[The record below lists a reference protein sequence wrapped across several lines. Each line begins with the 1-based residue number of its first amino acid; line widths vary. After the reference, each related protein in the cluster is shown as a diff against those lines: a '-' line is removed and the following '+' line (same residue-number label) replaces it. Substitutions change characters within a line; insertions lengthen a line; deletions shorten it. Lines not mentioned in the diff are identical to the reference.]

1 MLKLNF
7 DRAPRWLDPA
17 PGVRLPARAPLLLVF
32 TVAGETMG
40 QTPINESPVDGL
52 PVESVIRVAFV
63 KAAAKAAILD
73 WEGVGDATGEP
84 IPPSPEAIDA
94 LMDIREIYLA
104 FEKDYVAPGLRLDQ
118 EKNALPPA
126 PDGKLFLALG
136 AAGEPIATAADA
148 PV

>member
-7 DRAPRWLDPA
+7 DREPRWLDPA
-17 PGVRLPARAPLLLVF
+17 PGVRLLVRAPTSLVF

-40 QTPINESPVDGL
+40 WTPVDGL
-52 PVESVIRVAFV
+52 PIESVIRVAFV
-63 KAAAKAAILD
+63 KATAKAAILD
-73 WEGVGDATGEP
+73 WEGVGDTTGQA

-126 PDGKLFLALG
+126 PDGIS
-136 AAGEPIATAADA
+136 AAGEPIAAAA
-148 PV
+148 GHPA

>member
-1 MLKLNF
+1 M
-7 DRAPRWLDPA
+7 
-17 PGVRLPARAPLLLVF
+17 
-32 TVAGETMG
+32 ETIG

-84 IPPSPEAIDA
+84 IPPSPEAGDA

-104 FEKDYVAPGLRLDQ
+104 FEKDYVAPGLRLPRKSNRS

-126 PDGKLFLALG
+126 PNGNHLSALG
-136 AAGEPIATAADA
+136 AAGEPGATAAAA
-148 PV
+148 PA